1 MRFWDNWT
9 GFPCLLLYS
18 SVLIFITNY
27 GVFMKFKKIVLAIL
41 LVLGVSFV
49 CRGSTQVSALD
60 TDTITLDDSDYRL
73 EQDYLGF
80 YSVSSQYFTY
90 SNNGGSLDS
99 NPLSNAFDGNFTT
112 SFKSSQDNNVSY
124 TDPVTGDEGSNFINT
139 ITVKFTEPV
148 ILDRII
154 YGAEYNS
161 GSRGYPIDLNLYYG
175 NGEGLSLIKN
185 YKSVGSSSFVLFEF
199 GEAIELS
206 EFTFEY
212 VEVSKNY
219 KYVATAREI
228 MFLQPESDMYDE
240 YKDLFTDY
248 TETTLSSNLN
258 TYEKICDFEKTLS
271 SNINF
276 TGENEK
282 ISRAKEVS
290 LGRLA
295 FDSALE
301 FSTSLDANNVIH
313 RYGDIAG
320 YCRNNLKTANFGTN
334 RQVTGLLAKA
344 GDKITIYVLAGESDP
359 LPRIRF
365 SQHIGEWRSWLSSE
379 YQLKRG
385 KNTFTAPNF
394 ITDNYSTSVVAGGS
408 IYLCNPYTDME
419 QSSNVKVY
427 IEGGTKYPVMMA
439 GKDENVYKFE
449 LSKYA
454 SAVKNNIDSMV
465 NITEIVTDHTIVT
478 VDATVA
484 NDIYTNFSPNK
495 TISNWNSY
503 MDKLLEFGGITQD
516 SSSPI
521 FNEKNLNVNF
531 NIRPV
536 QQWASA
542 WAYAASEH
550 VGMPRSSQNS
560 LVYGSGFGW
569 GVTHEIGHMLDN
581 GSRVISETTNNMYSK
596 YNEAVI
602 EGTATRGDYSATLEA
617 LVNDNTYSES
627 SFFTN
632 KTLNYL
638 VWWYIE
644 TWHKGFWGELE
655 NCYRGLN
662 TRLNEFYESNPDAR
676 AKVESLY
683 KTEKQV
689 FYASIVTGV
698 DMSYYFDRWGYTIGN
713 VAIDNVDGATPDP
726 VFRKNTT
733 SETFTNIMNA
743 GVSAGYIDNTKEY
756 KLWYQGQNAYTNTAT
771 EPTYSS
777 ATTVSIASVSKG
789 DGKYTILINHNEN
802 ANHLGY
808 EILQGDDENGYK
820 VIGFTYDNIYV
831 DSSVYASGYTPKYK
845 IVAIDNSYSASA
857 MSEAVSFDIEED
869 VVCKIDDQEY
879 SSLFDAITE
888 AEDGDTITLL
898 KSFSITNIVIS
909 KNITITVGDDV
920 MGNII
925 ISRNDLGNL
934 ITVSSGYTLNLLGKE
949 SSHIILDGKGFTQN
963 GALLCVSGRVEASF
977 VEFINNKSTG
987 VGAIDI
993 KTTNKN
999 MVSSF
1004 INCVIKDN
1012 ESVNG
1017 SAINIESAGATI
1029 NISNMKIYNNKAS
1042 GSGIIRSKGTMTI
1055 NNSVIRNNGVGTG
1068 TIQNYDG
1075 GILTINDSTISNNTA
1090 STGAG
1095 LHIDG
1100 KTEINNTII
1109 SNNIATILAGGIYYS
1124 TSVGVRTLTLNG
1136 VTFTGNTANN
1146 GGDIYVSGTG
1156 SNINLNNVSTSD
1168 NSSMTFDRGNI
1179 KIKDDCNLHSNIDLS
1194 KNAKVYLVDGVFTGL
1209 SECTIDITDFEKGM
1223 TIFIGSNYEI
1233 TNDILSIINIANNI
1247 SGINLFTDRI
1257 SLTLEENTVIAV
1269 PSKLEVSIVINGAS
1283 RIYESKYGEEFS
1295 LDAIKFVSDTK
1306 YISKFTKFNSEDIEY
1321 FPNDK
1326 VLVQDNI
1333 TLIAVID
1340 DKVKIEFVYDDTIEV
1355 KYYIPYEE
1363 FNLPD
1368 ITLNNK
1374 APWGWKDLGSK
1385 VYAMGEQIVAS
1396 SNNRYIL
1403 LSERLFEL
1411 NISGDNG
1418 LVYTGYYKAG
1428 EEVNL
1433 ENLYN
1438 IKSHYLTLDGK
1449 VIDGKF
1455 VMQSDYTF
1463 TMVYRGLILTKWQW
1477 IRIAFA
1483 SVLVFITLVFIG
1495 IYLYNQDRKR

>member
-1 MRFWDNWT
+1 
-9 GFPCLLLYS
+9 
-18 SVLIFITNY
+18 
-27 GVFMKFKKIVLAIL
+27 MKFKKIILAIL
-41 LVLGVSFV
+41 LVLGVSSL
-49 CRGSTQVSALD
+49 CRGSVKVSALE
-60 TDTITLDDSDYRL
+60 TDVITLDANDYRL
-73 EQDYLGF
+73 EQDYLDF
-80 YSVSSQYFTY
+80 YSVSSQHFTY
-90 SNNGGSLDS
+90 SNNGGALDS

-124 TDPVTGDEGSNFINT
+124 IDPVTGEEGSNFINT
-139 ITVKFTEPV
+139 ITVKFSETV
-148 ILDRII
+148 TLDRII

-175 NGEGLSLIKN
+175 SGDGAILIKN
-185 YKSVGSSSFVLFEF
+185 YKSTGSSNFTLFEF

-212 VEVSKNY
+212 VEVSKSY

-228 MFLQPESDMYDE
+228 MFLQPESDMYDK
-240 YKDLFTDY
+240 YKNIFIDY
-248 TETTLSSNLN
+248 AETTLSSNLD
-258 TYEKICDFEKTLS
+258 TYEKICDFEKNLS

-290 LGRLA
+290 LGKLT
-295 FDSALE
+295 FDSSLE
-301 FSTSLDANNVIH
+301 FSTSLDANNIIH

-320 YCRNNLKTANFGTN
+320 YCRNTLKTSNFGTN

-344 GDKITIYVLAGESDP
+344 GDKITIYVTAGENDP
-359 LPRIRF
+359 LPKIRF
-365 SQHIGEWRSWLSSE
+365 SQHIGEWRSWLSGE

-394 ITDNYSTSVVAGGS
+394 VTDNYSTSVVAGGS
-408 IYLCNPYTDME
+408 IYLCNPYTDAE

-427 IEGGTKYPVMMA
+427 IEGATKYPVMMA

-449 LSKYA
+449 LNKYA
-454 SAVKNNIDSMV
+454 TAVRNNTNTMV
-465 NITEIVTDHTIVT
+465 NITEIVSDHTIVT

-484 NDIYTNFSPNK
+484 NDIYANFSPNK
-495 TISNWNSY
+495 TISNWNNY

-550 VGMPRSSQNS
+550 VGMPRNAQNS

-602 EGTATRGDYSATLEA
+602 EGTATRGDYSATLDA

-627 SFFTN
+627 SFFTD

-676 AKVESLY
+676 TKVESLY

-698 DMSYYFDRWGYTIGN
+698 DMSYYFDRWGYTISN
-713 VAIDNVDGATPDP
+713 VAIDNVNGATPDP

-733 SETFTNIMNA
+733 SETFTNVMND
-743 GVSAGYIDNTKEY
+743 GISAGYIDNAKEY
-756 KLWYQGQNAYTNTAT
+756 KLWYQRQNAYTNTTT
-771 EPTYSS
+771 ESTYSS
-777 ATTVSIASVSKG
+777 ATSVSIASVSRG
-789 DGKYTILINHNEN
+789 EGKYTILINHNEN
-802 ANHLGY
+802 VNHLGY
-808 EILQGDDENGYK
+808 EIWQGDDENGYK
-820 VIGFTYDNIYV
+820 VIGFTYDNIFV
-831 DSSVYASGYTPKYK
+831 DATEYASGYSPKYK
-845 IVAIDNSYSASA
+845 VVAIDNSYSASA
-857 MSEAVSFDIEED
+857 MSEPVGVLVEED
-869 VVCKIDDQEY
+869 IVCKIDDQEY
-879 SSLFDAITE
+879 LSLSDAIAE
-888 AEDGDTITLL
+888 AEDGDIITLL
-898 KSFSITNIVIS
+898 KSFSTTNIVIS

-920 MGNII
+920 VGNII
-925 ISRNDLGNL
+925 IGRNDLGNL
-934 ITVSSGYTLNLLGKE
+934 ITISSGYTLTLLGKE
-949 SSHIILDGKGFTQN
+949 ASHIVLDGKGYSQN

-977 VEFINNKSTG
+977 AEFINNKSTG

-999 MVSSF
+999 MISSF
-1004 INCVIKDN
+1004 SNCVIKDN
-1012 ESVNG
+1012 EAVNG
-1017 SAINIESAGATI
+1017 SAINIESSGATI
-1029 NISNMKIYNNKAS
+1029 NMSNVEIYNNKAS
-1042 GSGIIRSKGTMTI
+1042 NSGIIRSKGTMTI
-1055 NNSVIRNNGVGTG
+1055 NNSVIRNNVVGTG

-1109 SNNIATILAGGIYYS
+1109 SNNTATVLAGGVYYS
-1124 TSVGVRTLTLNG
+1124 TSVGVRALTLNG
-1136 VTFTGNTANN
+1136 VTFTSNTASN

-1156 SNINLNNVSTSD
+1156 SNINLNNISTSD
-1168 NSSMTFDRGNI
+1168 NSSLTFNRGNV
-1179 KIKDDCNLHSNIDLS
+1179 KIKNDCNLHSEISLS

-1209 SECTIDITDFEKGM
+1209 SECTIDITDFENDM

-1233 TNDILSIINIANNI
+1233 TEDILSIINIANNI
-1247 SGINLFTDRI
+1247 SGINLYTDRI
-1257 SLTLEENTVIAV
+1257 SLTLEENSVIAV
-1269 PSKLEVSIVINGAS
+1269 PSKLEVSIVINGTT

-1295 LDAIKFVSDTK
+1295 LDTIKFVSDTK
-1306 YISKFTKFNSEDIEY
+1306 YISKFTKFNAEDIEY
-1321 FPNDK
+1321 LPNEK
-1326 VLVQDNI
+1326 VLVKDNI
-1333 TLIAVID
+1333 TLVAVIE
-1340 DKVKIEFVYDDTIEV
+1340 DKIKIEFVYEDTVDI
-1355 KYYIPYEE
+1355 KYYIPYDGVT
-1363 FNLPD
+1363 LPS
-1368 ITLNNK
+1368 ITLKNR
-1374 APWGWKDLGSK
+1374 APWGWKDLSGR
-1385 VYAMGEQIVAS
+1385 VYAMWEEITAS
-1396 SNNRYIL
+1396 SDNRYTL

-1411 NISGDNG
+1411 SIVGDDG
-1418 LVYTGYYKAG
+1418 IVYTGYYKVG

-1433 ENLYN
+1433 ESLYN

-1449 VIDGKF
+1449 EIDGKF

-1463 TMVYRGLILTKWQW
+1463 TMVYRGIILTKWQLM
-1477 IRIAFA
+1477 RIALA
-1483 SVLVFITLVFIG
+1483 SVIVFITLVFIG